1 MHEFYWR
8 AGCEDCIGMAE
19 LRAQNLQKHVHEP
32 MRLFTFRHAEAC
44 PVLSLLAASVL
55 FGS

>member
-55 FGS
+55 FSS